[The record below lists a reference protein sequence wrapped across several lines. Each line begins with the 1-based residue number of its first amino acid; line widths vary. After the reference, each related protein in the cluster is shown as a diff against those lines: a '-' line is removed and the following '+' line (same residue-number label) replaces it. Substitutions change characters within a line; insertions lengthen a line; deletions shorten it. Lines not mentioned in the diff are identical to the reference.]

1 MEKRNEQS
9 NKFRNK
15 WKNDW
20 ATDWVTDWLTD
31 WVTDWLT
38 DWPTD
43 RPTDRP
49 TNRLTDWLTEVND
62 LKESSKRSI
71 DQRQWIYVVNLVN
84 ADEATKRVLP
94 TEGSCKRTIKRI
106 QKDRVSLQPNSLDRL
121 IPSGTLINDNRVNTA
136 SRMIIF
142 TTDDNLRLLANFL
155 RVIFSLAFFQFFKKK
170 ISG

>member
-1 MEKRNEQS
+1 MKERLS
-9 NKFRNK
+9 
-15 WKNDW
+15 
-20 ATDWVTDWLTD
+20 DWVTDWL
-31 WVTDWLT
+31 VDWLTDRPTDRPT

-43 RPTDRP
+43 RPTD
-49 TNRLTDWLTEVND
+49 WVTEVND

-71 DQRQWIYVVNLVN
+71 DQPQRIYVVNLVN
-84 ADEATKRVLP
+84 ADEATKRVLS
-94 TEGSCKRTIKRI
+94 TEGSCKRTTKRI
-106 QKDRVSLQPNSLDRL
+106 QKDCVSLQPNNLDRL

-155 RVIFSLAFFQFFKKK
+155 RVIFSLACFQFFKKK